1 MFMSSLN
8 RRVHRTRPTYVA
20 ALIGFA
26 VASAMSAQV
35 SAQALQTLQ
44 PLDATGRVTYFIAEG
59 APGSTYKPSD
69 RELATWALKMWE
81 KTIGGAIHFEP
92 VATQSDALVRVFW
105 IPAGDNQYGEMRPVL
120 LKGKRGAEVY
130 IRPDTEGLGPDIA
143 PLARKDPLLR
153 ETIVYLT
160 CVHELGHALGLEHT
174 ENFADIMF
182 FFGFGGD
189 IPNFFNRYRTQL
201 TTRDD
206 IAKVAGISPGDAQR
220 AAALY
225 RKN

>member
-1 MFMSSLN
+1 MK
-8 RRVHRTRPTYVA
+8 RVLA
-20 ALIGFA
+20 AGIVLIGMA
-26 VASAMSAQV
+26 QIASAQR
-35 SAQALQTLQ
+35 LQTLE
-44 PLDATGRVTYFIAEG
+44 PLDASGRVTYFIAEG

-69 RELATWALKMWE
+69 RELATWALRTWE
-81 KTIGGAIHFEP
+81 KTLGGALHFEP
-92 VATQSDALVRVFW
+92 SAQNDALVRVFW

-130 IRPDTEGLGPDIA
+130 IRPDTEGLGPEIA

-160 CVHELGHALGLEHT
+160 CVHELGHAVGLQHT
-174 ENFADIMF
+174 EDFADIMY

-189 IPNFFNRYRTQL
+189 IPGFFNRYRTQL
-201 TTRDD
+201 KSRDD
-206 IAKVAGISPGDAQR
+206 IQNVSGLSAGDVER
-220 AAALY
+220 VTRLY

>member
-1 MFMSSLN
+1 MCM
-8 RRVHRTRPTYVA
+8 RYVVLIV
-20 ALIGFA
+20 ALLYSGP
-26 VASAMSAQV
+26 ASAQR
-35 SAQALQTLQ
+35 LQTLQ

-69 RELATWALKMWE
+69 RELATLALKMWE

-92 VATQSDALVRVFW
+92 AATQGDALVRVFW

-143 PLARKDPLLR
+143 PLARKDSLLR
-153 ETIVYLT
+153 DTIVYLT
-160 CVHELGHALGLEHT
+160 CVHELGHAIGLEHT
-174 ENFADIMF
+174 EDFADIMY

-189 IPNFFNRYRTQL
+189 IPKFFGRYRDQVK
-201 TTRDD
+201 TRDD
-206 IAKVAGISPGDAQR
+206 ITKVSGISPGDIQR
-220 AAALY
+220 VTALY
-225 RKN
+225 R